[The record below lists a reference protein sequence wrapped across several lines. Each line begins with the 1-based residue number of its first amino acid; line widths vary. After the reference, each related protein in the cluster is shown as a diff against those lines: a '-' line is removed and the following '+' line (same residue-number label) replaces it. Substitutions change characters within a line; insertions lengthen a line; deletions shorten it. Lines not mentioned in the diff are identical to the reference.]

1 MWGIIDIEVLV
12 TLLELF
18 PVLMLFLAA
27 NTAKK
32 ILNLKKGKIVSI
44 IVIATAVVP
53 LRHNLGQLQDMRY

>member
-18 PVLMLFLAA
+18 PVLTLFLAA

-32 ILNLKKGKIVSI
+32 ILNLKKGKIVTI

-53 LRHNLGQLQDMRY
+53 LRHHLGQLQDMRY

>member
-18 PVLMLFLAA
+18 PVLTLFLAA

-32 ILNLKKGKIVSI
+32 YLI
-44 IVIATAVVP
+44 
-53 LRHNLGQLQDMRY
+53 

>member
-32 ILNLKKGKIVSI
+32 YLI
-44 IVIATAVVP
+44 
-53 LRHNLGQLQDMRY
+53 

>member
-18 PVLMLFLAA
+18 PVLTLFLAA
-27 NTAKK
+27 NTTK
-32 ILNLKKGKIVSI
+32 ILNLKKGKIVPI

-53 LRHNLGQLQDMRY
+53 LRHNLGQLQDLRY

>member
-1 MWGIIDIEVLV
+1 MWGIIDIDVLV

-18 PVLMLFLAA
+18 PVLTLFLAA

-32 ILNLKKGKIVSI
+32 ILNLSKGEIVPI

-53 LRHNLGQLQDMRY
+53 LRHNLGQLQDSRY

>member
-12 TLLELF
+12 TFLELF
-18 PVLMLFLAA
+18 PVLTLFLAA

-53 LRHNLGQLQDMRY
+53 LRQKLGQLQDMRY